1 MAINVIQHIMQL
13 IGPRN
18 SQLLQLTKEAEYETS
33 PQVKMQNH
41 DAAKCWK
48 RRWKSKH
55 ILLPIVF
62 STRPLLTGKN
72 REEYQYLFSTPYVI
86 LHQFF

>member
-41 DAAKCWK
+41 DAAKC
-48 RRWKSKH
+48 
-55 ILLPIVF
+55 
-62 STRPLLTGKN
+62 
-72 REEYQYLFSTPYVI
+72 
-86 LHQFF
+86 